1 MKSEGHSELPERG
14 QGWMEHCQGALGGAR
29 GGEHWCLTKA
39 LKRIITL
46 SQSAEAAITKYWVGQ
61 KVCLGFSVNRI
72 LAKPVSQAEWLTN
85 SKHFFLQSSR
95 GYKSKIR
102 APARSSLPF
111 SRLLMAIF
119 SFYLHIV
126 GVGVGSSLGSLSF
139 FFLTFYFVLGH
150 SQFTM
155 LSQFQVNS

>member
-1 MKSEGHSELPERG
+1 MK
-14 QGWMEHCQGALGGAR
+14 HCQGALGGTR

-39 LKRIITL
+39 LKRMTL

-61 KVCLGFSVNRI
+61 KVCLGFSVNRL

-85 SKHFFLQSSR
+85 SKHCFLQSSR

-102 APARSSLPF
+102 APTRSSLPF
-111 SRLLMAIF
+111 SRLPMAIF

-126 GVGVGSSLGSLSF
+126 GVGVGSSLGSLSIL
-139 FFLTFYFVLGH
+139 FLKKKRILYW
-150 SQFTM
+150 
-155 LSQFQVNS
+155 NIAN